1 MSKKINPLFYV
12 VALPVACI
20 LALGAIV
27 LFRNVSSADVQP
39 MSMASYRQ
47 SWRTLNGNTYLLRC
61 QIDQQLGFAEGKA
74 RLLKV
79 HPLDETKPF
88 IVVVPPEVDNSQ
100 NFEAG
105 QRYKF
110 TFILKKDMPWVKR
123 AEKF

>member
-12 VALPVACI
+12 VALPIACI
-20 LALGAIV
+20 LTLGAIV
-27 LFRNVSSADVQP
+27 FFRKVSSADAQP
-39 MSMASYRQ
+39 INISTYRQ

-61 QIDQQLGFAEGKA
+61 QIDQQLGYSEGKG
-74 RLLKV
+74 RILKV
-79 HPLDETKPF
+79 HTLDAPTPF
-88 IVVVPPEVDNSQ
+88 LVFVPVEVDGTQ

-110 TFILKKDMPWVKR
+110 TFVLKKDLPYVKN